1 MGDPKAEDDMIRRD
15 DHLTLWPSGIEA
27 IISSDLSVSHQNQHK
42 LMMRGTMDWP
52 AKKPHFIN
60 NKPEEKSENDTIRF
74 SLDGSAS
81 GTSAPG
87 PSPAFLDTLSS
98 LGENT
103 DHMLLPHSL
112 HQIAEAYFLEEDYH
126 WAFQFLHLEI
136 LYHERLLANLASMQ
150 KDWEFQ
156 WKAVS
161 QANNCSRVTIHFTE
175 TEAKHMNSLKRICRT
190 HQRPNHSVDKQV
202 IEESIRVQQTS
213 TGKPFQMKEWTE
225 QSWTDPEEENGDKEE
240 NTEEALD
247 AESLQEVV
255 QEEVA
260 RIQQLSGEELTEL
273 VEVEETFPS
282 IGLVSILKKRACPEE
297 CSPVNPSPPRS
308 SSKFKVRF
316 RETDALLDND
326 EVGED
331 SCLFFLVLCLVTVV
345 FSMGSTMLYCFLGGA
360 YSNICTDFSHNMDY
374 YFGFVCRVVDT
385 LTPWFIHA
393 SS

>member
-1 MGDPKAEDDMIRRD
+1 MGDPKTKEDMIRHD
-15 DHLTLWPSGIEA
+15 ECSTLWPNGIEA

-52 AKKPHFIN
+52 AEKQHLIN

-98 LGENT
+98 LGEHT

-126 WAFQFLHLEI
+126 WAFQFLHLEM
-136 LYHERLLANLASMQ
+136 LYHERLLSNLFSMQ
-150 KDWEFQ
+150 KDWESQ

-161 QANNCSRVTIHFTE
+161 QANNCSRVTIHYTE
-175 TEAKHMNSLKRICRT
+175 TEAKRMNSLKRICRT
-190 HQRPNHSVDKQV
+190 HQRPNHSVEKV
-202 IEESIRVQQTS
+202 IEESVTVQQTS
-213 TGKPFQMKEWTE
+213 TGNPFQMKEWTE
-225 QSWTDPEEENGDKEE
+225 QPWTDPEEENGDEEE

-247 AESLQEVV
+247 AESLPEVV

-260 RIQQLSGEELTEL
+260 RRQKLSGEELTEL

-282 IGLVSILKKRACPEE
+282 SGLISILKKRACPEE
-297 CSPVNPSPPRS
+297 CSPVSPSPPRS

-316 RETDALLDND
+316 SETDALLEND

-331 SCLFFLVLCLVTVV
+331 SCLFFLVLCLVTVLI
-345 FSMGSTMLYCFLGGA
+345 SMGSTMLYCFLGGA
-360 YSNICTDFSHNMDY
+360 YSNICMDFSHNMDF
-374 YFGFVCRVVDT
+374 YFGFVYQVVDT
-385 LTPWFIHA
+385 LTPWFIPA

>member
-1 MGDPKAEDDMIRRD
+1 
-15 DHLTLWPSGIEA
+15 
-27 IISSDLSVSHQNQHK
+27 
-42 LMMRGTMDWP
+42 MMRGTMDWP
-52 AKKPHFIN
+52 VEKQHLIN
-60 NKPEEKSENDTIRF
+60 NNPEEKSENDTIRF

-98 LGENT
+98 LGEHT

-126 WAFQFLHLEI
+126 WAFQFLHLEM
-136 LYHERLLANLASMQ
+136 LYHERLLSNLVSMQ
-150 KDWEFQ
+150 KDWESQ

-161 QANNCSRVTIHFTE
+161 QVNNCSHVTIHYTE
-175 TEAKHMNSLKRICRT
+175 TEAKRMNSLKRICRT
-190 HQRPNHSVDKQV
+190 HQRPNHSVDKVRYKVLLCFCTNSELFFFFNNMACLRLKKQV
-202 IEESIRVQQTS
+202 IEESVTVQQTS
-213 TGKPFQMKEWTE
+213 TGNPFQMKEWTE
-225 QSWTDPEEENGDKEE
+225 QPWTDPEEENGDEEE

-247 AESLQEVV
+247 AESLPEVV

-260 RIQQLSGEELTEL
+260 RRQKLSGEELTEL

-282 IGLVSILKKRACPEE
+282 SGLISILKKRACPEE
-297 CSPVNPSPPRS
+297 CSPVSPSPPRS

-316 RETDALLDND
+316 SETDALLEND

-331 SCLFFLVLCLVTVV
+331 SCLFFLVLCLVMVV
-345 FSMGSTMLYCFLGGA
+345 ISMGSTMLYCFLGGA
-360 YSNICTDFSHNMDY
+360 YSNICMDFSHNMDF
-374 YFGFVCRVVDT
+374 YFGFLYRVVDT
-385 LTPWFIHA
+385 LTPWFIPA